1 MIKHRYTI
9 IIVFLVAGL
18 TSCGPRI
25 TSTLIDPQPK
35 LQVEEKV
42 ALLDIHHELPEN
54 TVKIGDLRF
63 QDSGLSTDCSFNSIM
78 NKARKIA
85 RDNGANIVKVVD
97 KKTPDLWSTCYRL
110 KIELHRYDK
119 DISDLPQY
127 QLTLD

>member
-1 MIKHRYTI
+1 MKKRNKI
-9 IIVFLVAGL
+9 IFAFLVAGL

-35 LQVEEKV
+35 LQPDIKV
-42 ALLDIHHELPEN
+42 ALMDIHHVLPEN

-63 QDSGLSTDCSFNSIM
+63 QDSGFSTDCSFNSIM
-78 NKARKIA
+78 NKARNIA

-110 KIELHRYDK
+110 KIELHRYDQ
-119 DISDLPQY
+119 DISELPQY

>member
-1 MIKHRYTI
+1 MKKRNKI
-9 IIVFLVAGL
+9 IFAFLIAGL

-25 TSTLIDPQPK
+25 SSTLIDPQPK

-42 ALLDIHHELPEN
+42 ALMDFHHELPEN

-63 QDSGLSTDCSFNSIM
+63 QDSGFSTDCSFNSIM
-78 NKARKIA
+78 NRARKIA

-97 KKTPDLWSTCYRL
+97 KKTPDLWSSCYRL
-110 KIELHRYDK
+110 KIELYRYNN